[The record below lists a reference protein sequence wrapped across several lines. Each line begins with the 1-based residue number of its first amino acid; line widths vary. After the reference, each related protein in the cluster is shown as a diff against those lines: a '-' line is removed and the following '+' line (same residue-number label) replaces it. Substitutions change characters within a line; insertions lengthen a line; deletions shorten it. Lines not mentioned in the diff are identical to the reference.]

1 MTNPIARWREE
12 HVRFAK
18 LLDLLEA
25 NLDRFHVGE
34 RPDYGLM
41 LDVMRYMRHYPD
53 NTHHPR
59 EDLAFA
65 RVAEREPRS
74 HRMVADLVA
83 EHKEIEES
91 GEKLVEMLEGV
102 LDEAI
107 LTREAVEE
115 PGRRYIERLR
125 AHMHSEEVLFPFVAM
140 WLGADDWE
148 RIDRQ
153 IPPCADPLLSP
164 GGHESYEALSRLVN
178 HPGEGRDPI
187 GRRPAPAWS

>member
-18 LLDLLEA
+18 LLDVLEA

-41 LDVMRYMRHYPD
+41 LDVMRYMRHYAD
-53 NTHHPR
+53 ATHHPR

-65 RVAEREPRS
+65 KVAQREPRS
-74 HRMVADLVA
+74 DRMVSDLVA

-107 LTREAVEE
+107 LTREAVEK
-115 PGRRYIERLR
+115 PGREYIERLR

-140 WLGADDWE
+140 WLGDDDWAA
-148 RIDRQ
+148 IDRQ
-153 IPPCADPLLSP
+153 IPPRIDPLLAP
-164 GGHESYEALSRLVN
+164 EGRETYEALSRLVEQT
-178 HPGEGRDPI
+178 GEGRTPT